1 MVKDAPALAA
11 AMQAHD
17 WTVLGD
23 KFPTGR
29 PDRATVLVGRGDS
42 ARAVARFGPPEVARR
57 TWENMTTLWNS
68 PFGTTRAT
76 AGLPEPLELFAED
89 GAVLMECVAGRPLAE
104 IGPGWEKYFD
114 DAIRLLARL
123 HGCGVTTGVERGSRG
138 IVRSAQRKS
147 TRAAELAPQHAEALR
162 ALAAAIEAHR
172 VGDAELV
179 PSHGDFSPRNVLA
192 GGERMAI
199 IDWDRFQM
207 ADPARDVAY
216 FATWSWMEVLKR
228 GRMPDNKLLKRAAHV
243 YAEARPTARLKKRLP
258 FHVAAGLMR
267 RACSLIE
274 LWPGQSYLVGPLVRV
289 ALQQLEPRTRDKNDS

>member
-1 MVKDAPALAA
+1 
-11 AMQAHD
+11 MQAHG

-29 PDRATVLVGRGDS
+29 PDRATVLVGRGES
-42 ARAVARFGPPEVARR
+42 ARAVARFSPPAVAQR
-57 TWENMTTLWNS
+57 TWENMTALWNS

-76 AGLPEPLELFAED
+76 AGMPEPLELFEED
-89 GAVLMECVAGRPLAE
+89 GAVLMEWVAGGPLAE
-104 IGPGWEKYFD
+104 MGDGWEKHFD

-123 HGCGVTTGVERGSRG
+123 HDCGVRTGLERGSRG
-138 IVRSAQRKS
+138 IVRSARRKS
-147 TRAAELAPQHAEALR
+147 VRAGERAPQHAEALR
-162 ALAAAIEAHR
+162 RLAAALEAHR
-172 VGDAELV
+172 VSDAELV

-192 GGERMAI
+192 GGGRMAI
-199 IDWDRFQM
+199 IDWERFQL

-228 GRMPDNKLLKRAAHV
+228 GRMPDNKLLKRALDV
-243 YAEARPTARLKKRLP
+243 YTAARPTAHLKKRLP

-274 LWPGQSYLVGPLVRV
+274 LWPEQSYLVGPLVRV
-289 ALQQLEPRTRDKNDS
+289 ALQQLE